1 MSWPRPLSDRVS
13 AVGALDD
20 PARRALLDLVTARGA
35 AVSRDEAAQALGLSR
50 RATAFHLDRLAEA
63 GLLTVEFRRLTGRT
77 GPGAGRPAKLY
88 RRIDDEVVVSV
99 PERHYDLA
107 GELLAGAVEDSA
119 SGGEPARDALLRR
132 AREAGREL
140 GRQAGTLE
148 DVVRDHGYV
157 PRSGADG
164 ATVLANCP
172 FHRLA
177 RRHTD
182 VVCHLNLELLRG
194 AAEATGDPRP
204 VVLAPAPDRCCVA
217 ILRRSES

>member
-1 MSWPRPLSDRVS
+1 MPRPRPLSDRAS

-20 PARRALLDLVTARGA
+20 PARRALLDLVTVRGA

-50 RATAFHLDRLAEA
+50 RATAFHLDRLAEV
-63 GLLTVEFRRLTGRT
+63 GLLAVEFRRLTGRS

-88 RRIDDEVVVSV
+88 RRADDEVEVSV

-119 SGGEPARDALLRR
+119 RSGEPARDALLRR
-132 AREAGREL
+132 AREAGRDL
-140 GRQAGTLE
+140 GRQADTLE

-157 PRSGADG
+157 PRGGPDG
-164 ATVLANCP
+164 ATLLANCP

-177 RRHTD
+177 QRHTE

-194 AAEATGDPRP
+194 AAEATGDPRR
-204 VVLAPAPDRCCVA
+204 VVLDPAPDRCCVA
-217 ILRRSES
+217 ILAR

>member
-1 MSWPRPLSDRVS
+1 MPWPRPLSDRVA

-20 PARRALLDLVTARGA
+20 PARRALLELVTARGA
-35 AVSRDEAAQALGLSR
+35 PVGRDEAAQALGLSR

-63 GLLTVEFRRLTGRT
+63 GLLAVEFRRLTGRT

-88 RRIDDEVVVSV
+88 RRPDDEVEVSV

-119 SGGEPARDALLRR
+119 RTGEPARDALLRR
-132 AREAGREL
+132 AREAGRDL

-148 DVVRDHGYV
+148 DVIRDHGYL
-157 PRSGADG
+157 PAPGSDA
-164 ATVLANCP
+164 ATVLGNCP
-172 FHRLA
+172 FHNLA
-177 RRHTD
+177 RQHTD

-204 VVLAPAPDRCCVA
+204 VVLDPGPGRCCVV
-217 ILRRSES
+217 ILPAPR